1 MKILTKSA
9 TNPGSK
15 MLRICK
21 ELREVDAKAKKHG
34 PLRAEVDYIRAL
46 LHAMT
51 NMDTLLEVEV
61 LKSLSDANLEQYGKL
76 KNVLKINRA
85 KALYRT
91 ALHRCE
97 DKEIK
102 ESLEYRLSY
111 VEKLR
116 PSSKEVRIEN
126 FNPLASR
133 KSVSQVSSLVRVAEK
148 LSNLDRRLTVGFDKS
163 SLLIE
168 YTKLMIEGIV
178 NEDNIL
184 ETEAIKSLGDVY
196 LKRGTENK
204 DTTCLTK
211 ATALYNTALARCEG
225 VQGAVALIH
234 RLLYMARI
242 RQDMRKTAN
251 KGPKYRRQQ
260 SQRHHL
266 SRDLPGMS
274 CSSDVMAGRGDQQF
288 MSAGAAYIASQTS
301 RRAAPDYRTYE
312 KHLTTGDRGLT
323 DGNLDLAEQEFA
335 SALKVIHDKNEPDR
349 RREADCLCR
358 LGDVYLHT
366 AKRTKEGR
374 KFTQAAA
381 LYNAALARTDK
392 NTHKVKKRLHDVEKS
407 FLCYTANVDSEPSP
421 SDSAIS
427 HQKRLEDMRSSA
439 KTQLEAIDQQH
450 NPYQYDDDDPKMLP
464 VEAERSEAMKALCKS
479 IAKGR
484 QIFIQALIDECI
496 STIGPPLCKFIGL
509 GSQATE
515 LVTPYSDLEFAILI
529 EEGKD
534 NDNTRRYFINLT
546 HYLHLKVINLG
557 ETILPAMAIPSL
569 NDFHSE
575 DPDKDWFFD
584 SVTPHGFAFDGFM
597 PWASKTPFGRD
608 QTKSKA
614 PISLIQTPSEMA
626 KFQQLEI
633 SLAEGYNLSDIL
645 MWFVFLAGDEELV
658 KEYMEILK
666 TVIKDDLLSHI
677 QTRRLLVFA
686 MQPLLESMGKTC
698 AFEPT
703 GPLLN
708 ITQKDLEKIG
718 QIPDF
723 WPTGQLLDVKKDIY
737 RFPGIAIDLLALFCN
752 IALSASTWDVIDEI
766 KEAGWIHKEDAK
778 HLTVLT
784 SISAELR
791 LRTYMANGGQK
802 DSLSPL
808 PEIEYQTKML
818 EVSNTTLK
826 SAFHIPDIKV
836 LFRYYCRA
844 MPLRMCM
851 LDIIQEQDRKLPAQP
866 RRVFETAIFDASNE
880 CMGRIAGS
888 LCLFNKSIHHLEAA
902 LKDAGMRS
910 DMKKLSKLLS
920 ELGSCWR
927 VMGDHKTAMRYHE
940 KFLTITESL
949 IGNTKPHTYIAGAL
963 NNLGLCWHGLGDYRK
978 TIEYWQK
985 SLAMMKTIYGDKT
998 AHPDIA
1004 MLLTNL
1010 GLAWQDCGD
1019 QEKAISYLEQSLTML
1034 KTIYGETHQDIA
1046 RTLLNLGTSWLR
1058 NDNHERAKEYCERSL
1073 TMRKAIYGDNTAH
1086 PDIAMS
1092 LHNLGVCWKT
1102 IGDQRKAIMYFE
1114 DALTMRKTNFGDR
1127 TPHPDIAKALY
1138 NLGLCWDKIGDKK
1151 KAISYFEQSLTM
1163 RKAIYRE
1170 STPHPDTAMSLH
1182 SLGSCWLGIGNQQK
1196 AIIYLEQ
1203 SLTIRKAFYGD
1214 NTPHPD
1220 IATSLYNI
1228 GVCWS
1233 AIGDQKKA
1241 ISYYDQSLTMR
1252 KAFYGDNSPH
1262 PDIATSLENLGV
1274 CWARTGKEKKAI
1286 VYFQKAL
1293 TMRKTIFGENTPHPD
1308 IAMSLHNLGECWSAM
1323 GDQEKAIVYFRKT
1336 QTMRKTIFGENTPH
1350 PDIAMSLHSLGKCWS
1365 AMGDQE
1371 KAIVYFKKTLAMRQ
1385 TIFGENTTHPDIA
1398 KSLDSLGVCW
1408 SAVGNKKKAIVCF
1421 EKALTMRKT
1430 SLGENTPHPDIAKSL
1445 FCMEVCWDMIGDQK
1459 KAISYLEQSLTM
1471 RKAFYGHNTP
1481 HPDITTSLH
1490 SLGDCWSAIGDQE
1503 RAIVYYEK
1511 ALTMRKAIFGE
1522 KSAHPD
1528 ISALL
1533 NDLAICWDILG
1544 YVEKANS
1551 YSVQALIMEAREA
1564 AQ

>member
-1 MKILTKSA
+1 
-9 TNPGSK
+9 
-15 MLRICK
+15 
-21 ELREVDAKAKKHG
+21 
-34 PLRAEVDYIRAL
+34 
-46 LHAMT
+46 
-51 NMDTLLEVEV
+51 MDMLLEVEV
-61 LKSLSDANLEQYGKL
+61 LKSLGDANLEYGKKL
-76 KNVLKINRA
+76 KDVA
-85 KALYRT
+85 KFDSAKVLYRT

-102 ESLEYRLSY
+102 ESLEYRLTY
-111 VEKLR
+111 AEKLQ
-116 PSSKEVRIEN
+116 PVRE
-126 FNPLASR
+126 
-133 KSVSQVSSLVRVAEK
+133 SVSYVSSLVRVAEMFT
-148 LSNLDRRLTVGFDKS
+148 NLDKVGYEKEN
-163 SLLIE
+163 LLME
-168 YTKLMIEGIV
+168 CTKLMIEGIV

-211 ATALYNTALARCEG
+211 ATALYNTALAR
-225 VQGAVALIH
+225 
-234 RLLYMARI
+234 
-242 RQDMRKTAN
+242 
-251 KGPKYRRQQ
+251 
-260 SQRHHL
+260 
-266 SRDLPGMS
+266 
-274 CSSDVMAGRGDQQF
+274 
-288 MSAGAAYIASQTS
+288 
-301 RRAAPDYRTYE
+301 TYE
-312 KHLTTGDRGLT
+312 KHLTTGDRALT
-323 DGNLDLAEQEFA
+323 DGNLDLAERKFA
-335 SALKVIHDKNEPDR
+335 SALKLIH
-349 RREADCLCR
+349 
-358 LGDVYLHT
+358 G
-366 AKRTKEGR
+366 KRTKEGR

-407 FLCYTANVDSEPSP
+407 FLCYTANVGSEPSP

-427 HQKRLEDMRSSA
+427 HQKRLEDMRISA

-496 STIGPPLCKFIGL
+496 STIGPPLCKYAFIGL

-529 EEGKD
+529 KEGKD
-534 NDNTRRYFINLT
+534 NDDTRRYFINLT

-584 SVTPHGFAFDGFM
+584 SITPHGFAFDGFM

-645 MWFVFLAGDEELV
+645 MWFVFLAGDEDLV

-686 MQPLLESMGKTC
+686 MQPILESMGKTC

-737 RFPGIAIDLLALFCN
+737 RFPGIVIDLLALFCN
-752 IALSASTWDVIDEI
+752 IALSASTWDVIDEM

-818 EVSNTTLK
+818 EVSDTTLK

-851 LDIIQEQDRKLPAQP
+851 LDVIQEQDRKLPAQP

-910 DMKKLSKLLS
+910 DMKILSKLLS

-927 VMGDHKTAMRYHE
+927 RMGDHKRAIRYHE

-963 NNLGLCWHGLGDYRK
+963 NNLGICWHGLGDYRK

-985 SLAMMKTIYGDKT
+985 SLAMMKTIYGDNT

-1010 GLAWQDCGD
+1010 GSAWQECGD
-1019 QEKAISYLEQSLTML
+1019 QEKAISSLEQSLTML
-1034 KTIYGETHQDIA
+1034 KTIHGETHPDIA

-1086 PDIAMS
+1086 PDIAIS
-1092 LHNLGVCWKT
+1092 LHNLGVCWK
-1102 IGDQRKAIMYFE
+1102 R
-1114 DALTMRKTNFGDR
+1114 
-1127 TPHPDIAKALY
+1127 
-1138 NLGLCWDKIGDKK
+1138 
-1151 KAISYFEQSLTM
+1151 
-1163 RKAIYRE
+1163 
-1170 STPHPDTAMSLH
+1170 
-1182 SLGSCWLGIGNQQK
+1182 IGNQQESNH
-1196 AIIYLEQ
+1196 L
-1203 SLTIRKAFYGD
+1203 
-1214 NTPHPD
+1214 P
-1220 IATSLYNI
+1220 
-1228 GVCWS
+1228 
-1233 AIGDQKKA
+1233 
-1241 ISYYDQSLTMR
+1241 
-1252 KAFYGDNSPH
+1252 
-1262 PDIATSLENLGV
+1262 
-1274 CWARTGKEKKAI
+1274 
-1286 VYFQKAL
+1286 
-1293 TMRKTIFGENTPHPD
+1293 
-1308 IAMSLHNLGECWSAM
+1308 
-1323 GDQEKAIVYFRKT
+1323 
-1336 QTMRKTIFGENTPH
+1336 
-1350 PDIAMSLHSLGKCWS
+1350 
-1365 AMGDQE
+1365 
-1371 KAIVYFKKTLAMRQ
+1371 
-1385 TIFGENTTHPDIA
+1385 
-1398 KSLDSLGVCW
+1398 
-1408 SAVGNKKKAIVCF
+1408 
-1421 EKALTMRKT
+1421 
-1430 SLGENTPHPDIAKSL
+1430 
-1445 FCMEVCWDMIGDQK
+1445 
-1459 KAISYLEQSLTM
+1459 
-1471 RKAFYGHNTP
+1471 
-1481 HPDITTSLH
+1481 
-1490 SLGDCWSAIGDQE
+1490 
-1503 RAIVYYEK
+1503 
-1511 ALTMRKAIFGE
+1511 
-1522 KSAHPD
+1522 
-1528 ISALL
+1528 
-1533 NDLAICWDILG
+1533 
-1544 YVEKANS
+1544 
-1551 YSVQALIMEAREA
+1551 
-1564 AQ
+1564 